1 MLKYDF
7 LVYLGLVPMLASIGF
22 AVLLIKAT
30 PIDADVEQRKLRM
43 ADGILIALISLFT
56 FISILYFVD
65 TGSAG
70 KEIFDKATPILFTL
84 TGTVIGYIFGSAR
97 K

>member
-1 MLKYDF
+1 
-7 LVYLGLVPMLASIGF
+7 
-22 AVLLIKAT
+22 
-30 PIDADVEQRKLRM
+30 M